1 MSNENEI
8 ETIKSP
14 FVTRE
19 KASSYT
25 NMSPMIINVKL
36 SNGIMITDPGQLD
49 SDKGTDEQVSSG
61 DHLVL

>member
-8 ETIKSP
+8 ETVKSP

-25 NMSPMIINVKL
+25 NIFPMII
-36 SNGIMITDPGQLD
+36 
-49 SDKGTDEQVSSG
+49 DEKYH
-61 DHLVL
+61 DY